1 MKRLFMNNPYQWH
14 IERMVFRTI
23 EALNKN
29 YFQALYFNNRETL
42 IREVTQYG
50 KPKMKVGF
58 GGSVTTRELGLATA
72 LKNKDVVILDHWKEG
87 LTREDIEKIRV
98 EHLICD
104 LFISSANAITE
115 KGEIVNIDGIGN
127 RINSLT
133 FGPKKIIIIAGYNK
147 IVPDIPAAL
156 ERIKR
161 IAAPMNAKRLNLPL
175 PCVETGYCVD
185 CKSEARICRAISIMQ
200 RKPSASDISVFIIN
214 EILGY

>member
-1 MKRLFMNNPYQWH
+1 MNNPSYQWY

-29 YFQALYFNNRETL
+29 YFHALYFNNRETL
-42 IREVTQYG
+42 IREVTQHG